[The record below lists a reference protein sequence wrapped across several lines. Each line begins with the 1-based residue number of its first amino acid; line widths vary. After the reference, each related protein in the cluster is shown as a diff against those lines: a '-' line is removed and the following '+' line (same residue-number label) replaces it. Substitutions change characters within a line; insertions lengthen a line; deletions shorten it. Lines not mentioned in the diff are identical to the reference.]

1 MMRLN
6 GHGETTAD
14 IMAEFKNKKFV
25 VVSEPLLDKD
35 EYLVILTDIPYWADH
50 EKELDNWC
58 NQNGVTLQGMCLA
71 FPNPKTMTLFTLKWS

>member
-6 GHGETTAD
+6 DHGETTAD

-35 EYLVILTDIPYWADH
+35 EYLVILTDMPYWADH
-50 EKELDNWC
+50 ETELDNWC
-58 NQNGVTLQGMCLA
+58 KQNDVTIQGMCLA
-71 FPNPKTMTLFTLKWS
+71 FPDPKTMTLFTLKWS

>member
-1 MMRLN
+1 MMRLDAY
-6 GHGETTAD
+6 GETTED

-58 NQNGVTLQGMCLA
+58 NQNGVSNQGMCLA
-71 FPNPKTMTLFTLKWS
+71 FPDSKTMTLFTLKWS